1 MKTLLSLLITLSL
14 FVVACD
20 SSDDTSTTTGGTP
33 AGSQAGTPAG
43 SEGGTPAG
51 SEGGT
56 PAGAQGGTPAGA
68 QGGTPAGAQGGT
80 PAGAQGGTPAGAQ
93 GGTPAGA
100 QGGTPAGSEG
110 GTTAGTPAGSTPMTR
125 PEIILSLTPDVVAGE
140 ASYVNCIA
148 CHGADAKGR
157 TTSMRLSGS
166 DLTQEIA
173 DKMNFVNTVLNG
185 TSGMIPYDYL
195 EDQEIANIIG
205 YVESLA
211 TR

>member
-1 MKTLLSLLITLSL
+1 MT
-14 FVVACD
+14 
-20 SSDDTSTTTGGTP
+20 
-33 AGSQAGTPAG
+33 AGTPAG
-43 SEGGTPAG
+43 MTAGTPAG
-51 SEGGT
+51 M
-56 PAGAQGGTPAGA
+56 
-68 QGGTPAGAQGGT
+68 
-80 PAGAQGGTPAGAQ
+80 
-93 GGTPAGA
+93 
-100 QGGTPAGSEG
+100 
-110 GTTAGTPAGSTPMTR
+110 TAGTPAGSTPMTR

-148 CHGADAKGR
+148 CHGADAKGNA
-157 TTSMRLSGS
+157 TSNRLPVS

-195 EDQEIANIIG
+195 EDQEIANIMG